1 MSLKMDAVSKSP
13 SKLVS
18 MSEPS
23 AFALE
28 GMPTAQKSLASRV
41 LNVLGMP
48 TAQKSLASRVFSA
61 FMFGLKTTVIA
72 GGLAGGA
79 ALMTM
84 CNPICLGIGGA
95 CIFSSVVFAAVEL
108 KLSSNAKHKKQQKY
122 MERNLQKQHM
132 LIENHKNIVIAANE
146 QVKALSVETS
156 KISNSVV
163 EMDRQL
169 AEISDTN
176 NNLSRCSDT
185 LNREVDVLK
194 NENEVHKGLIER
206 SSEMINN
213 HIDSL
218 KSVSDSLA
226 SFSQSFMN
234 LFLRFKNVMDS
245 LQERAEKKIV
255 EFSEDSSVISIE
267 VEKREEDVIDCET
280 QTDLENTETV
290 KTEPVKPEPKKTDTK
305 KKEPKKTEPKKKED
319 DKTVTEIAASSFRK
333 GVESFFGVGG
343 DVGVGGE
350 VIRIQL
356 DPTTDS
362 SKKYKTK
369 TYAVVSEG

>member
-1 MSLKMDAVSKSP
+1 
-13 SKLVS
+13 
-18 MSEPS
+18 
-23 AFALE
+23 
-28 GMPTAQKSLASRV
+28 MPTAQKSLASRV

-132 LIENHKNIVIAANE
+132 LIENHKNIVVASNE

-206 SSEMINN
+206 SSERINN

-290 KTEPVKPEPKKTDTK
+290 KTEPVKIELAKPEPVKPEPVKPKTVRPKTDPAKPDTK
-305 KKEPKKTEPKKKED
+305 KKEPKKTDPKKEED
-319 DKTVTEIAASSFRK
+319 DKTATAAVASSFRK
-333 GVESFFGVGG
+333 GVESFFGIGG